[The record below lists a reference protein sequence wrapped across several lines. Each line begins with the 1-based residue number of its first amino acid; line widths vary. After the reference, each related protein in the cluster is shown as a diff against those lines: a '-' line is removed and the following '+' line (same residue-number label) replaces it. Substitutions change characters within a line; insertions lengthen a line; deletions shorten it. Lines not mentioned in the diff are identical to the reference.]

1 MFKEF
6 KNKMIIKD
14 TIFITGILTITCILI
29 FLVIKRLLFVDSIAI
44 MEGILYDSNL
54 IHQNVE
60 EDVED
65 TTAIENPKKG
75 VINQSDYVFVTYDK
89 VRKII
94 THNDTKY
101 LIKTEE
107 LINDFESIIN
117 SGNNVGNSEYKNKE
131 YRYMIHNKTFK
142 IDDIDIVFYDLES
155 ENKILGI
162 LIMVFIVIDI
172 VLAMSNCYLT
182 IRTID
187 KALVPIE
194 ETIKNQK
201 QFTENAS
208 HELRTPLTVMKTNI
222 AVLKSEK
229 DSKISEQYKWI
240 EYIDDEITRMSKL
253 VNELL
258 ILTRLDNDS
267 RREEVEAINLTEEL
281 KKIIEEYSNLIDEK
295 GLTLTSKLAKN
306 IYFKGEPTRIRQ
318 LINIF
323 LDNAI
328 KYNKPDGTISI
339 ILRKGETTF
348 DLIFKD
354 TGIGI
359 AKKDVNKVFN
369 RFFRSD
375 LSRATEGTGLG
386 LPIAYGIISKHN
398 GTVKVTSEKG
408 KGSKFTIT
416 FPYINNL

>member
-6 KNKMIIKD
+6 KNKMIVKD

-60 EDVED
+60 EDLED

-117 SGNNVGNSEYKNKE
+117 SGNNVGNSKYKNKE

-142 IDDIDIVFYDLES
+142 INDIDIVFYDLES

-306 IYFKGEPTRIRQ
+306 IYFKGELTRIRQ

-386 LPIAYGIISKHN
+386 LPIAYGIINKHN

-408 KGSKFTIT
+408 RGSKFTIT